1 MGVWFHGITFPW
13 IFAAIQQGSYFL
25 IMFCFGSAKLKRKS
39 LLKVLTSAMFCSL
52 YIKQKFS
59 MVKLIP
65 WNLVDLSHLY
75 YYHIW
80 TESFYLHWKDMMST
94 FVEVIRRE
102 MMNEKKERKV
112 VWAFTEDSTTV
123 KVKETH
129 EIFCF
134 VSTLGSLALH
144 LHKGKWARLKYQ
156 GADKTKGSKNSF
168 SKGKVNSNGQ
178 FEQFARL
185 EKGVFFLFKI
195 EYRGFVE
202 FLTQV
207 CKIS

>member
-1 MGVWFHGITFPW
+1 MLWDTLYNKCEFLRPFSIVILFFRSC
-13 IFAAIQQGSYFL
+13 FALDQLDWKQ
-25 IMFCFGSAKLKRKS
+25 KS
-39 LLKVLTSAMFCSL
+39 LLTMPSNDLL
-52 YIKQKFS
+52 LHIKQKFS

-123 KVKETH
+123 KVE
-129 EIFCF
+129 EIRKLFCF
-134 VSTLGSLALH
+134 FCSLGTVLVLLLH
-144 LHKGKWARLKYQ
+144 TPVQSYVVKRP
-156 GADKTKGSKNSF
+156 
-168 SKGKVNSNGQ
+168 
-178 FEQFARL
+178 
-185 EKGVFFLFKI
+185 
-195 EYRGFVE
+195 
-202 FLTQV
+202 
-207 CKIS
+207 

>member
-1 MGVWFHGITFPW
+1 MW
-13 IFAAIQQGSYFL
+13 IFAPIQQSDLVFS
-25 IMFCFGSAKLKRKS
+25 IMFCFGSAELKTKS
-39 LLKVLTSAMFCSL
+39 LLTMPSNDLL
-52 YIKQKFS
+52 LHIKQKFS

-129 EIFCF
+129 EIFYF
-134 VSTLGSLALH
+134 VCTLGSLALH
-144 LHKGKWARLKYQ
+144 LHKSKLARLKYQ
-156 GADKTKGSKNSF
+156 GTDKTKGSRNFF
-168 SKGKVNSNGQ
+168 SKGKVNSNGK
-178 FEQFARL
+178 FEQF
-185 EKGVFFLFKI
+185 EKKKSAFSV
-195 EYRGFVE
+195 Y
-202 FLTQV
+202 
-207 CKIS
+207 ISI